1 MPPLPP
7 SGGNDTS
14 ISHGSNGNG
23 SSEQQGS
30 GSFDDKN
37 KFDVAHT
44 IALTSGQR
52 KRYFTFS
59 CGTHLP
65 ILFNFPLFL
74 DVSCRLNLT
83 DLTIVKYFSL
93 NHSVLLHFLN
103 FCAYQSHHIF
113 ILFFN
118 LI

>member
-59 CGTHLP
+59 CRTHLP

-93 NHSVLLHFLN
+93 NHSVLFHFLK
-103 FCAYQSHHIF
+103 FLRIPEPSYFYS
-113 ILFFN
+113 FF